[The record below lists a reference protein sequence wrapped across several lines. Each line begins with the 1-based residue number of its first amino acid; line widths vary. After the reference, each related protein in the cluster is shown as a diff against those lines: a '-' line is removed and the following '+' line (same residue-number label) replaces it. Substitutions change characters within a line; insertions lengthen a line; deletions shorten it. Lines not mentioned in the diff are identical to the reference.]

1 MRVAIFYNTETN
13 PQNKKY
19 ALETATIL
27 EKYKLKYFLNPKEE
41 DTDKIDLAFAVGGD
55 GTVLYVANLL
65 ASHKIPILGINFGHR
80 GYLCEVQKN
89 ETEDCVQKII
99 EGKYKLEEKTR
110 IQAEIRKQDNSTSI
124 LEALNEISVGG
135 INRTVHIE
143 ATIITPQTSLKTTIT
158 GDGLIVATSTGS
170 TAYNINAGGPMLL
183 AEALSIVANNAF
195 FQSESFMPGTR
206 SLVVPSE
213 TVIEIRNLSH
223 NTANLPYIIADGQ
236 ESLKLGKDDLISIK
250 KAKSKN
256 YFIKF

>member
-1 MRVAIFYNTETN
+1 MRVAIFYNTKTN

-19 ALETATIL
+19 ALETAAIL
-27 EKYKLKYFLNPKEE
+27 EEHKLKYFLNPEE
-41 DTDKIDLAFAVGGD
+41 KDADKIDLALAVGGD

-89 ETEDCVQKII
+89 EIEDCVQKII
-99 EGKYKLEEKTR
+99 EGKYEIEEKTR
-110 IQAEIRKQDNSTSI
+110 IQAEIRKQNNSTSI
-124 LEALNEISVGG
+124 LKALNEISVGG

-143 ATIITPQTSLKTTIT
+143 ATIITPQTSLTTTIT
-158 GDGLIVATSTGS
+158 GDGLIVATRTGS

-183 AEALSIVANNAF
+183 AEAFSIVANNAF
-195 FQSESFMPGTR
+195 FQSDSFMPGTR
-206 SLVVPSE
+206 SLVAPSE

-236 ESLKLGKDDLISIK
+236 ESLKLGKDDSISIR